1 MPVVRLS
8 QNGLLR
14 LILPAPESV
23 VPTIHIGQQVEVRVP
38 TLNRT
43 FPGRVA
49 RFDDKLALDTRTMNT
64 EVDVPNPSLTLIPGM
79 YAEVNLTLERHDHV
93 LVVPVQAV
101 DAGPGSG
108 GMAASGGAGEV
119 MVVTPNN
126 RVETRK
132 IALGMETANLIEVR
146 SGLNEGDLVVMSG
159 RASLAAGQ
167 EVRPKLTAMAE
178 DSPSTAG
185 RP

>member
-1 MPVVRLS
+1 
-8 QNGLLR
+8 
-14 LILPAPESV
+14 

-38 TLNRT
+38 TLNRS

-49 RFDDKLALDTRTMNT
+49 RFADKLALDTRTMDT

-93 LVVPVQAV
+93 LAVPVQAV
-101 DAGPGSG
+101 DS
-108 GMAASGGAGEV
+108 ASGGTGEV
-119 MVVTPNN
+119 MVVTLNN

-132 IALGMETANLIEVR
+132 IALGMETASLVQVR

-159 RASLAAGQ
+159 RSSLAPGQ
-167 EVRPKLTAMAE
+167 EVKPKLTALAE